1 MIEIL
6 GVKISMLDKPAV
18 RDALRSYLES
28 DHQHYVVTPNPEMV
42 VAANKDEEFREILN
56 GADLAIADGAGLQHA
71 ASLNRE
77 KWPPR
82 ITGNDVMKMLAELCA
97 DQNKKIF
104 LLGGEKEDV
113 AKKSSDLLKEEYP
126 TLEIESDPAGPVFI
140 EHGEWHM
147 NPAVLERI
155 KEFEPDCLLVALGH
169 GKQERWIKGFMPY
182 LPSVKVA
189 VGIGGAFD
197 YLAGAVDRAPN
208 WMQEMGLEWTYRMY
222 KEPRR
227 IKRIMNA
234 VIVFPILVIW
244 SKIRP
249 RK

>member
-1 MIEIL
+1 
-6 GVKISMLDKPAV
+6 MLDKKAV
-18 RDALRSYLES
+18 REALQSYFES
-28 DHQHYVVTPNPEMV
+28 DRQHYVVTPNPEMV
-42 VAANKDEEFREILN
+42 VKAQKDEDFRMILN
-56 GADLAIADGAGLQHA
+56 DADLAIADGAGLQHA
-71 ASLNRE
+71 ASFNRD

-82 ITGNDVMKMLAELCA
+82 ITGNDIMQMLAELCA
-97 DQNKKIF
+97 EQNKKMF

-113 AKKSSDLLKEEYP
+113 AKKSADLLKVACP
-126 TLEIESDPAGPVFI
+126 TLKVGHDSAGPVYQ

-147 NPAVLERI
+147 NPAVLDKL

-169 GKQERWIKGFMPY
+169 GKQERWIKGFLPY
-182 LPSVKVA
+182 LPSVKIA

-208 WMQEMGLEWTYRMY
+208 WMQETGLEWAYRLY

-227 IKRIMNA
+227 FKRIMNA
-234 VIVFPILVIW
+234 VVVFPTLVIW

-249 RK
+249 QKKVKKDKG